1 MFVDLVWGGWVVSS
15 DWGNPVSSLLR
26 PWVAGGEKP
35 ALLAILLRWWR
46 RSVVGPGRKPARRS
60 RRSPAFVR
68 HFFVCGQVSERSN
81 FPWCFCLQRFGCFLG
96 GPESLGERIF
106 PTFWPRTVSHHPG
119 VVMRDDCGVDWDF
132 IMEDLWVVFFSRHRS
147 GDRKS
152 KIVDAKFCISWWSSQ
167 GFKEKLGS
175 PENLLGL
182 PPQFPTLLIICVPR
196 MIPSN
201 FWRLT
206 LPSSMEIGNRTTT
219 DHRKP
224 LPSRSAFACALS
236 STSIRIPGRWWARS
250 QSPPNGIFCS
260 EDSIPRFQGFC
271 EKSTCPHSPIL
282 YWALM
287 LVYDPERH
295 TSWEDQNFPH

>member
-1 MFVDLVWGGWVVSS
+1 MGCWRGEACAFGHSFEMMEKKCRRPRKETREKIKEIAGLRSAFFCLWPGFGEVQFPMMFLFAKIWMFFRRPRKFGGK
-15 DWGNPVSSLLR
+15 NFPHFLTKNCF
-26 PWVAGGEKP
+26 PP
-35 ALLAILLRWWR
+35 
-46 RSVVGPGRKPARRS
+46 PGRGNARWLRS
-60 RRSPAFVR
+60 
-68 HFFVCGQVSERSN
+68 
-81 FPWCFCLQRFGCFLG
+81 WLG
-96 GPESLGERIF
+96 FHHGRPLG
-106 PTFWPRTVSHHPG
+106 S
-119 VVMRDDCGVDWDF
+119 
-132 IMEDLWVVFFSRHRS
+132 FFSRHRS
-147 GDRKS
+147 GDSKS